1 MARKKSGSAWWGA
14 MLVIIV
20 ASFALGCDKP
30 GEGNHKAEVHED
42 APPHAAARGR
52 REAEPG
58 TVKPAALKPPAVK
71 PDVEPSPTLEK
82 QLMKQQEE
90 AALRSR
96 DGWKEFDALC
106 LSAEKLEERALHT
119 KKSDGLDEALHLRQG
134 ALRKLEEL
142 RNLEEECYHRANKLH
157 ELRVYEDALMNL
169 GRDPQVYL
177 DGLKEIR
184 EVQAMVRERMKK
196 VDHIMGEAELAGTLA
211 RKGAGLKPPDSF
223 FSDVAKCHQFLD
235 ELAELA
241 EDVRQKQARLKARV
255 RKNKSLIQESAK
267 VLARGYVLQEKVVAR
282 TERCPRCEGSGRV
295 FRYHVGRGKTREYP
309 ASRTQGPPTTNTARC
324 SKCGGK
330 GFLRAGTRK
339 VKVKKRLDG
348 ITIGRIRK
356 RLSILKRTV
365 AREEAELK
373 VLEDAANIVQEGTL
387 KISVALAEGNQ
398 VPQRKELSAEE
409 LARVSS
415 PFLVTREVPGDK
427 LIAGRRYR
435 IYAEFNLMP
444 MHTNDF
450 ARLDPKQLGLVWKR
464 IRKIEKER
472 TGLACRVVE
481 VRASRQ
487 GTPWY
492 KIRYGQTQGWVN
504 SVALMSAKIEDLS
517 R

>member
-82 QLMKQQEE
+82 QLMKQQEK

-339 VKVKKRLDG
+339 VKVRKRLDG

-365 AREEAELK
+365 AQEEAELK

-398 VPQRKELSAEE
+398 VPLQLCESVLSQTKEKLGGNDDREPPSGGLGLGISYEQVMADLSPVFPMKQQSPIKGEDNYVGIAPTGVLQVIGKKANVSEE
-409 LARVSS
+409 EFL
-415 PFLVTREVPGDK
+415 FLVDRIQLRRSNKKKEDK
-427 LIAGRRYR
+427 
-435 IYAEFNLMP
+435 
-444 MHTNDF
+444 
-450 ARLDPKQLGLVWKR
+450 K
-464 IRKIEKER
+464 
-472 TGLACRVVE
+472 
-481 VRASRQ
+481 
-487 GTPWY
+487 
-492 KIRYGQTQGWVN
+492 
-504 SVALMSAKIEDLS
+504 
-517 R
+517 